1 MPDEDKRG
9 GNSLFAN
16 SFTPSQAYCDFLMN
30 LENNCNDEL
39 YLHLKKL
46 TDPNVLNVGN
56 LILRMLNIVRYILKE
71 EMVQK

>member
-39 YLHLKKL
+39 YFHLQKADRSKC
-46 TDPNVLNVGN
+46 PRCRELNSSYVK
-56 LILRMLNIVRYILKE
+56 YC
-71 EMVQK
+71 